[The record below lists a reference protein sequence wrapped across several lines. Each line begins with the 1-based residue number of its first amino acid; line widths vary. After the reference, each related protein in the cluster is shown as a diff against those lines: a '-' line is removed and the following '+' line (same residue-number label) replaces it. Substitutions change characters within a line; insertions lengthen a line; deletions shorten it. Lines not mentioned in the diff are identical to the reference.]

1 MYNKKITLPNRYI
14 YPIILSIFSV
24 LINQYYGYVGILPI
38 DSFLIFNSG
47 YDFLNGFYPFKDYW
61 TIKEPFIDFLQSLF
75 FKLFGVSWFVYVLHA
90 SLFNL
95 IISLSTYFVLRFFKL
110 SEHLSFLYS
119 FCVAALTYPTAGTP
133 FSDHHT
139 LILCVLA
146 IYLFLAAIKT
156 NKNFFWFLIPVILG
170 LSFLSKQAPTI
181 YVVGLISVFS
191 IFYFVIKKQFNGLL
205 FSVIG
210 LSIFLF
216 IFLLI
221 LIFADIKF
229 IDFINQYILFP
240 QSLGASR
247 LEWVF
252 PLEFKRFILR
262 FKIHYLSIFFMFLII
277 VRSILFKNK
286 KIKMED
292 YIVLLTLITLC
303 ILFIFHQLMTINAIF
318 IYCLI
323 PIFLAFSHIYSDI
336 FYKIKYLKNFFIIF
350 LLISSS
356 YYFITYVHNRTFMDL
371 RNVDLNKAI
380 DAGQINNRLSGIKW
394 ITIFYPEKP
403 EQEIKKINFAVEILK
418 NDKEKKMIITDYQ
431 FISVFLNQY
440 DYAVTRFW
448 YDFHGY
454 PSSDNKFFE
463 YWKKFVLNKIEEN
476 KIRHIYV
483 LKPLHG
489 ENNPLENILKKCYKK
504 KVFSETFYRLNVSSC
519 VF

>member
-1 MYNKKITLPNRYI
+1 MKNKKIALPNRYI
-14 YPIILSIFSV
+14 YPIILAIFSI

-47 YDFLNGFYPFKDYW
+47 YDFFSGFYPFKDYW
-61 TIKEPFIDFLQSLF
+61 TIKEPFIDFLQSLL
-75 FKLFGVSWFVYVLHA
+75 FKLFGVSWFIYVLHA

-110 SEHLSFLYS
+110 STHFSFIYS

-139 LILCVLA
+139 LILCILS
-146 IYLFLAAIKT
+146 IYLFLIAIKT
-156 NKNFFWFLIPVILG
+156 NKNFFWFLIPIFLG
-170 LSFLSKQAPTI
+170 LSFLSKQAPTVYI
-181 YVVGLISVFS
+181 VGVISLIS
-191 IFYFVIKKQFNGLL
+191 ITYFVIRKQFKGLL

-210 LSIFLF
+210 LSIFLL

-221 LIFADIKF
+221 LIYADIKF

-252 PLEFKRFILR
+252 PLEFKRFVLR

-277 VRSILFKNK
+277 VRSFFFKNN
-286 KIKMED
+286 KIKFED
-292 YIVLLTLITLC
+292 FIILLTLISSC

-323 PIFLAFSHIYSDI
+323 PIFLAFSHIFSDI
-336 FYKIKYLKNFFIIF
+336 FLKIKYLKNFFIIF
-350 LLISSS
+350 VLISSS

-371 RNVDLNKAI
+371 RTVDLNNAI
-380 DAGQINNRLSGIKW
+380 DAGQINNKLSGIKW
-394 ITIFYPEKP
+394 ITMFYPEKP
-403 EQEIKKINFAVEILK
+403 EQEIKNINFAVNILK

-431 FISVFLNQY
+431 FISVFLNEY
-440 DYAVTRFW
+440 DYSVTRFW

-454 PSSDNKFFE
+454 PSPNNKFFE
-463 YWKKFVLNKIEEN
+463 YWKQFVLNRILEN
-476 KIRHIYV
+476 EIKHIYV

-489 ENNPLENILKKCYKK
+489 ENKPLENILKKCYKK
-504 KVFSETFYRLNVSSC
+504 EIFSETFYKLDVSKC
-519 VF
+519 IF